1 MKGYRGALW
10 ILGLSLLWG
19 GGAVAQWTPRPTAT
33 PRPIPQP
40 TATPRPTIPPTPT
53 PTRSPAPTP
62 TRTPAGTPTPLPT
75 GVPPCDRTPLLRLSL
90 DPSLAL
96 GPPAI
101 GGSLVAGPGLVVF
114 GYTLG
119 APIETRFAH
128 SDGTVAVYHFVRV
141 R

>member
-1 MKGYRGALW
+1 MRLAGWLVVV
-10 ILGLSLLWG
+10 
-19 GGAVAQWTPRPTAT
+19 AVAGVAEAQWTPRPTAT
-33 PRPIPQP
+33 PRPISRP
-40 TATPRPTIPPTPT
+40 TATPRPTIPPT

-62 TRTPAGTPTPLPT
+62 TRTPASTPTPLPT

-101 GGSLVAGPGLVVF
+101 GKALIAGPGLVVF